1 MLLIHVIYNVVYH
14 YRLASLTK
22 RPLNL
27 TALAVFELSVYLL
40 FSNLLVGELVM
51 IPKW

>member
-1 MLLIHVIYNVVYH
+1 MLFIMLCIITDWHACKKI
-14 YRLASLTK
+14 
-22 RPLNL
+22 PLNL
-27 TALAVFELSVYLL
+27 TALAVFELSVNLL